1 MPKSFVFYFPKSSV
15 ILSKDLPRTTL
26 HLWWPWKILTSKDSK
41 NLRRIFNPSL
51 SRQVFMKTP
60 TNCWQFHLKQIRL
73 QILTGI
79 WTLMEDHWSRKK
91 LKVKNSYFFEFLKF
105 TFSNFF
111 SVFSSPLEMTYD
123 KTTINSL
130 MSLFRTPDDI
140 DLQNLQHQAISKLK
154 EYRESSALSLQYVID
169 NHDLMDV
176 DIRLMSS
183 YFILP
188 HSGVFTEKCA
198 CAIVNLG
205 KLKCFNFTIF
215 RV

>member
-1 MPKSFVFYFPKSSV
+1 
-15 ILSKDLPRTTL
+15 
-26 HLWWPWKILTSKDSK
+26 
-41 NLRRIFNPSL
+41 
-51 SRQVFMKTP
+51 
-60 TNCWQFHLKQIRL
+60 
-73 QILTGI
+73 
-79 WTLMEDHWSRKK
+79 
-91 LKVKNSYFFEFLKF
+91 
-105 TFSNFF
+105 
-111 SVFSSPLEMTYD
+111 MTYD

-205 KLKCFNFTIF
+205 KFFFILFFPNFRFLLFFSTLA
-215 RV
+215 VNLGN

>member
-26 HLWWPWKILTSKDSK
+26 LLWWPWKILTSKDSK

-111 SVFSSPLEMTYD
+111 FQYFQVHWKWLTTKRRLIHWWVCFEPRMTSIYRICNIKLFQNWKNIAKVLLWVCNMWLTIMTWWTRIFDWCRVTLFCHILEFLR
-123 KTTINSL
+123 K
-130 MSLFRTPDDI
+130 
-140 DLQNLQHQAISKLK
+140 
-154 EYRESSALSLQYVID
+154 SALVPLS
-169 NHDLMDV
+169 
-176 DIRLMSS
+176 
-183 YFILP
+183 
-188 HSGVFTEKCA
+188 T
-198 CAIVNLG
+198 
-205 KLKCFNFTIF
+205 
-215 RV
+215 

>member
-1 MPKSFVFYFPKSSV
+1 
-15 ILSKDLPRTTL
+15 
-26 HLWWPWKILTSKDSK
+26 
-41 NLRRIFNPSL
+41 
-51 SRQVFMKTP
+51 
-60 TNCWQFHLKQIRL
+60 
-73 QILTGI
+73 
-79 WTLMEDHWSRKK
+79 
-91 LKVKNSYFFEFLKF
+91 
-105 TFSNFF
+105 
-111 SVFSSPLEMTYD
+111 MTYD
-123 KTTINSL
+123 KTTVNSL

-205 KLKCFNFTIF
+205 KLKIFQFHDFSNFFTFFDVFFKFRIFPIF
-215 RV
+215 RIHNFFLFIFLHFFLYFTFDFF

>member
-1 MPKSFVFYFPKSSV
+1 
-15 ILSKDLPRTTL
+15 
-26 HLWWPWKILTSKDSK
+26 
-41 NLRRIFNPSL
+41 
-51 SRQVFMKTP
+51 
-60 TNCWQFHLKQIRL
+60 
-73 QILTGI
+73 
-79 WTLMEDHWSRKK
+79 
-91 LKVKNSYFFEFLKF
+91 
-105 TFSNFF
+105 
-111 SVFSSPLEMTYD
+111 MTYD
-123 KTTINSL
+123 KTTVNSL

-205 KLKCFNFTIF
+205 KLKIFQFHDFSNFFTFFDVFFKFRIFEFFQFFQFTIF
-215 RV
+215 FFLYFYIFFSIFTFEIIF